1 LNPVPEIV
9 HLDVFRESPIAILCE
24 DWSEVRHAV
33 LRDNESGGHLAMR
46 MLERDPDYLARLRRQ
61 HRIVDANPAAL
72 RLLGVA
78 DIAELRE
85 KVSTLLPPD
94 PNGSVVGA
102 IARGERVCQGER
114 VLFNAQGKATPIL
127 WKTTLPER
135 AEDYGRVY
143 FFAVDISEEK
153 RAQEALDAARAALNH
168 AGRLSL
174 VGELVA
180 SMTHEVSQ
188 PISSISLLAEAAS
201 RWLGQSPPDLEEA
214 RNFVGRINAS
224 ASHAA
229 QVIRRIRDFSRSSRT
244 QFADVSP
251 LTLVGEAIALVEH
264 EAGRQGVRLE
274 IEFPSDLPSVTVD
287 PIQVKQVV
295 VNIAVNAFQA
305 MASDDRPDRDKV
317 VSFRGRLREGSVVFA
332 ITDTGPGIGDL
343 DRVLEPFFSTKPEG
357 LGLGLSICKRIV
369 EDHGGE
375 LTITSGSDG
384 TEVVFDLPVTHA
396 SLGDGADV
404 GSGLA

>member
-1 LNPVPEIV
+1 VNPVSELV

-24 DWSEVRHAV
+24 DWAEVRRAV
-33 LRDNESGGHLAMR
+33 LRDREARGEAAMR
-46 MLERDPDYLARLRRQ
+46 VLSRDPDYLAQLRMQ

-78 DIAELRE
+78 DIGELHE
-85 KVSTLLPPD
+85 KVATLLPAD
-94 PNGSVVGA
+94 PNGSVVSA

-114 VLFNAQGKATPIL
+114 VLFNAQGKPTPIL

-135 AEDYGRVY
+135 VEDFGRVY

-153 RAQEALDAARAALNH
+153 RAQEALDEARAAVNH

-201 RWLGQSPPDLEEA
+201 RWLAQSPPNLGEA
-214 RNFVGRINAS
+214 QIFVGRINAS

-244 QFADVSP
+244 QFAEVSP
-251 LTLVGEAIALVEH
+251 VLLVGDAIALVEH
-264 EAGRQGVRLE
+264 EARRQGVRVE
-274 IEFPSDLPSVTVD
+274 TEFASSPPAVVADA
-287 PIQVKQVV
+287 IQIKQVL

-305 MASDDRPDRDKV
+305 MAGDERIDRDRT
-317 VSFRGRLREGSVVFA
+317 VSIHVTLRQGFVVFA
-332 ITDTGPGIGDL
+332 VRDTGPGIADL
-343 DRVLEPFFSTKPEG
+343 GRILEPFFSTKPEG

-375 LTITSGSDG
+375 LAISSGDGG
-384 TEVVFDLPVTHA
+384 TEVVFTLPATRPTA
-396 SLGDGADV
+396 RDGVDV
-404 GSGLA
+404 GPRDV

>member
-1 LNPVPEIV
+1 MSPLPEPA
-9 HLDVFRESPIAILCE
+9 HPDVFKESPIAILCE
-24 DWSEVRHAV
+24 DWAEVRLAV
-33 LRDNESGGHLAMR
+33 LRDREAHGEKAMR
-46 MLERDPDYLARLRRQ
+46 SLARDPAYLARLRTR

-72 RLLGVA
+72 RLLGVS
-78 DIAELRE
+78 DIGELHG
-85 KVSTLLPPD
+85 KVATLLPAD

-114 VLFNAQGKATPIL
+114 ILLNAQGKPTPIL

-135 AEDYGRVY
+135 VEDFGRVY

-153 RAQEALDAARAALNH
+153 RAQEALDEARAAVNH

-201 RWLGQSPPDLEEA
+201 RWLGQSPPNLGEA
-214 RNFVGRINAS
+214 QTFVGRINAS

-244 QFADVSP
+244 RFAEISP
-251 LTLVGEAIALVEH
+251 VPLVGDAIALVEH
-264 EAGRQGVRLE
+264 EARRQGVRLQT
-274 IEFPSDLPSVTVD
+274 EFAPALPDVLAD
-287 PIQVKQVV
+287 AIQIKQVL

-305 MASDDRPDRDKV
+305 MAAEERVDRDRS
-317 VSFRGRLREGSVVFA
+317 VSIHVTLQEGFVVFA
-332 ITDTGPGIGDL
+332 VQDTGPGIADL
-343 DRVLEPFFSTKPEG
+343 GRILEPFFSTKPEG

-375 LTITSGSDG
+375 LAISSSHSG
-384 TEVVFDLPVTHA
+384 TEVVFTLPAKA
-396 SLGDGADV
+396 SDRQ
-404 GSGLA
+404 